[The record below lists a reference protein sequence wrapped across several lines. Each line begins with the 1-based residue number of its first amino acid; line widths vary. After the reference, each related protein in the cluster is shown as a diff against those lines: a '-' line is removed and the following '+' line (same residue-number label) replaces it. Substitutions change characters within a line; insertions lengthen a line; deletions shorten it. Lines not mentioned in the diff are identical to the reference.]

1 MRCERRWV
9 EIQFEEMVLKFN
21 KEIYVMVF
29 FLQKFRANQSQ
40 KEVATRV
47 KGNQNQ
53 TWTSQIRETFSCG

>member
-21 KEIYVMVF
+21 KEIYVMAF
-29 FLQKFRANQSQ
+29 FLQKLKANQSQ

-47 KGNQNQ
+47 KENQNQ
-53 TWTSQIRETFSCG
+53 EFAIWTHRQ